1 MLAQL
6 IQFFMPSRHQQSAA
20 LLYQSLVDASRHTAF
35 YEQMGVPDS
44 VDGRF
49 DMIVLHMVMSIRHMR
64 EFGGAQ
70 AKQQEQALME
80 MMISDM
86 DRSLREMGSTDTG
99 VGRRVRVMVEAFYG
113 RQRAYELAL
122 EDADEHALVQSLRRN
137 VYGTL
142 QDVQGAHVSMLA
154 DYVRRSLD
162 VLKTQDIETIF
173 AGSVSFAPAQRET
186 TS

>member
-20 LLYQSLVDASRHTAF
+20 LLYHSLMESARNPVF
-35 YEQMGVPDS
+35 YSVMGVPDT

-49 DMIVLHMVMSIRHMR
+49 DMIVLHMVMVIRHMR
-64 EFGGAQ
+64 ESGGAS
-70 AKQQEQALME
+70 AKQHEQALME

-122 EDADEHALVQSLRRN
+122 TDADELALEQSLRRN

-142 QDVQGAHVSMLA
+142 QDVPNGHVSMLA
-154 DYVRRSLD
+154 GYVRRSLD
-162 VLKTQDIETIF
+162 ILKAQEIETIYAGVVAF
-173 AGSVSFAPAQRET
+173 ASLEQELAD
-186 TS
+186 